1 MCNGILKKFDI
12 AILGGGIL
20 GTTISYWIS
29 NLYDSSVC
37 VIDKESA
44 VAQHTSG
51 RNTGVVHTPFYLN
64 PEKKKIFAK
73 SAQFSWSLWRTLA
86 IQTSTPWRECGTIEV
101 ALDDEQHKTLEKY
114 QKWGIQ
120 NGVHCDNLKLLDSNG
135 VKRIAGENVECYSG
149 LFAWD
154 VSTDYSKLTN
164 EIKNISMKNS
174 TKFLFQ
180 KNVKSF
186 SNNNDNI
193 QINFTDNS
201 SVECNYLINCAGG
214 NSLDIA
220 KQFDLFESYSDL
232 HFRGEYWIS
241 DKPHADI
248 VKTNIYSVARHPEFP
263 FLDPH
268 WIKRANGT
276 TEIGPN
282 AVPVPTPETYDGFVT
297 DIPSTISKLGEI
309 LTGGAKKL
317 FLNPDF
323 LSLISHEFR
332 SSISKDAMVQRVMDF
347 IPSLKPDYFTKKGT
361 AGIRTPVISPDG
373 NFISDVM
380 EREGQNS
387 FHIVNYNSPGATGAP
402 AYSALIIQ
410 KLQDKGILKTPNPQ
424 KNSLW
429 DFNSII
435 EQI

>member
-1 MCNGILKKFDI
+1 M
-12 AILGGGIL
+12 
-20 GTTISYWIS
+20 S
-29 NLYDSSVC
+29 
-37 VIDKESA
+37 
-44 VAQHTSG
+44 
-51 RNTGVVHTPFYLN
+51 
-64 PEKKKIFAK
+64 
-73 SAQFSWSLWRTLA
+73 
-86 IQTSTPWRECGTIEV
+86 PWNEIGTIEV
-101 ALDDEQHKTLEKY
+101 ALNETQHKTLEKY
-114 QKWGIQ
+114 QKWGIE
-120 NGVHCDNLKLLDSNG
+120 NGVLEENLVLLDSNEI
-135 VKRIAGENVECYSG
+135 KQKEKNVECFSG
-149 LFAWD
+149 LLCKSD
-154 VSTDYSKLTN
+154 VSTDYSKLTQ
-164 EIKNISMKNS
+164 EIKKISAQNS
-174 TKFLFQ
+174 TEFLFQ
-180 KNVKSF
+180 KSVKSF
-186 SNNNDNI
+186 IKNDDAI
-193 QINFTDNS
+193 QVNFTDNS
-201 SVECNYLINCAGG
+201 SIECSYLINCSGG

-232 HFRGEYWIS
+232 HFRGEYWIA
-241 DKPHADI
+241 DKSYADI

-380 EREGQNS
+380 EREGHNS

-402 AYSALIIQ
+402 AYSALIIK
-410 KLQDKGILKTPNPQ
+410 KLQDKGILKKPNSQ
-424 KNSLW
+424 KNTLW
-429 DFNSII
+429 NFDSII

>member
-1 MCNGILKKFDI
+1 LKNFDI
-12 AILGGGIL
+12 AIIGGGIL

-37 VIDKESA
+37 VIDKEPD
-44 VAQHTSG
+44 VAKHTSG
-51 RNTGVVHTPFYLN
+51 RNTGVVHTPFYLD

-73 SAQFSWSLWRTLA
+73 SAHISRNLWKTLA
-86 IQTSTPWRECGTIEV
+86 IQTQSPWMEIGTIEV
-101 ALDDEQHKTLEKY
+101 AIDELQHKTLEKY
-114 QKWGIQ
+114 QKWGIK
-120 NGVHCDNLKLLDSNG
+120 NGVNEDSFLILDSSGLKQKEKNL
-135 VKRIAGENVECYSG
+135 ECYSG
-149 LFAWD
+149 LLCKSD
-154 VSTDYSKLTN
+154 VSTDYSKLTQ
-164 EIKNISMKNS
+164 EVKNISTQNS
-174 TKFLFQ
+174 TEFIFQ
-180 KNVKSF
+180 KTVKSF
-186 SNNNDNI
+186 LQKNDSV

-201 SVECNYLINCAGG
+201 SIECKYLINCSGG

-232 HFRGEYWIS
+232 HFRGEYWIADS
-241 DKPHADI
+241 NYADI
-248 VKTNIYSVARHPEFP
+248 VKTNIYCVARHPEFP

-297 DIPSTISKLGEI
+297 DIQTTISKLGDI

-323 LSLISHEFR
+323 LSLITHEFR
-332 SSISKDAMVQRVMDF
+332 SSISKDAMVQRVMNF
-347 IPSLKPDYFTKKGT
+347 IPSLEPNYFTKKGT
-361 AGIRTPVISPDG
+361 AGIRTPVISPEG
-373 NFISDVM
+373 NFIPDVM

-402 AYSALIIQ
+402 AYSALVIK
-410 KLQDKGILKTPNPQ
+410 KLQNKGILNNPKSQ

>member
-1 MCNGILKKFDI
+1 MKKFDI

-37 VIDKESA
+37 VIEKESN

-73 SAQFSWSLWRTLA
+73 SAQSSHELWKTLA
-86 IQTSTPWRECGTIEV
+86 ENTMSPWNEIGTIEV
-101 ALDDEQHKTLEKY
+101 ALNETQHKTLEKY
-114 QKWGIQ
+114 QKWGIE
-120 NGVHCDNLKLLDSNG
+120 NGVLEENLVLLDSNEI
-135 VKRIAGENVECYSG
+135 KQKEKNVECFSG
-149 LFAWD
+149 LLCKSD
-154 VSTDYSKLTN
+154 VSTDYSKLTQ
-164 EIKNISMKNS
+164 EIKKISAQNS
-174 TKFLFQ
+174 TEFLFQ
-180 KNVKSF
+180 KSVKSF
-186 SNNNDNI
+186 IKNDDAI
-193 QINFTDNS
+193 QVNFTDNS
-201 SVECNYLINCAGG
+201 SIECSYLINCSGG

-232 HFRGEYWIS
+232 HFRGEYWIADNS
-241 DKPHADI
+241 YADI

-380 EREGQNS
+380 EREGHNS

-402 AYSALIIQ
+402 AYSALIIK
-410 KLQDKGILKTPNPQ
+410 KLQDKGILKKPNPQ
-424 KNSLW
+424 KNMLW
-429 DFNSII
+429 NFDSII

>member
-1 MCNGILKKFDI
+1 LKNFDI
-12 AILGGGIL
+12 AIIGGGIL

-29 NLYDSSVC
+29 NLYDLNIC
-37 VIDKESA
+37 VIDKEFD
-44 VAQHTSG
+44 VAKHTSG
-51 RNTGVVHTPFYLN
+51 RNTGVVHTPFYLD

-73 SAQFSWSLWRTLA
+73 SAHISHDLWKTVA
-86 IQTSTPWRECGTIEV
+86 IQTQSPWMDVGTIEV
-101 ALDDEQHKTLEKY
+101 AMDDLQHKTLEKY

-120 NGVHCDNLKLLDSNG
+120 NGVSEDSLLLLDSNEL
-135 VKRIAGENVECYSG
+135 KQKEKNLQCHSG
-149 LFAWD
+149 LLCRND
-154 VSTDYSKLTN
+154 VSTDYSKLTK
-164 EIKNISMKNS
+164 EIKNISIKNS
-174 TKFLFQ
+174 VEFIFQ

-186 SNNNDNI
+186 QQKNDAI
-193 QINFTDNS
+193 QIDFTDNS
-201 SVECNYLINCAGG
+201 SIECNYLINCSGG

-232 HFRGEYWIS
+232 HFRGEYWIADS
-241 DKPHADI
+241 KYADI

-297 DIPSTISKLGEI
+297 DIPSAVSKLGDI

-317 FLNPDF
+317 FFNPDF
-323 LSLISHEFR
+323 LSLITHEFR
-332 SSISKDAMVQRVMDF
+332 SSISKDAMVERVMNF
-347 IPSLKPDYFTKKGT
+347 IPSLKSEYFSRKGT

-373 NFISDVM
+373 NFIPDVM
-380 EREGQNS
+380 EREGHNS

-402 AYSALIIQ
+402 AYSALVVK
-410 KLQDKGILKTPNPQ
+410 KLQNKGILNNPKTQ

-429 DFNSII
+429 NFNSII

>member
-1 MCNGILKKFDI
+1 MKNFDI
-12 AILGGGIL
+12 AIIGGGIL

-29 NLYDSSVC
+29 NLYDSSIC
-37 VIDKESA
+37 VIDKEPD
-44 VAQHTSG
+44 VAKHTSG
-51 RNTGVVHTPFYLN
+51 RNTGVVHTPFYLD

-73 SAQFSWSLWRTLA
+73 SAYISHNLWKTLA
-86 IQTSTPWRECGTIEV
+86 IQTQSPWMEIGTIEV
-101 ALDDEQHKTLEKY
+101 AMDELQHKTLEKY
-114 QKWGIQ
+114 QKWGIE
-120 NGVHCDNLKLLDSNG
+120 NGVSDDSLLILDSNEL
-135 VKRIAGENVECYSG
+135 KQKEKNLECYSG
-149 LFAWD
+149 LLCKND
-154 VSTDYSKLTN
+154 VSTDYSKLTQ
-164 EIKNISMKNS
+164 EIKNVSTQNS
-174 TKFLFQ
+174 TEFIFQ
-180 KNVKSF
+180 KTVKSF
-186 SNNNDNI
+186 QQKNDSV

-201 SVECNYLINCAGG
+201 AIECKYLINCSGG

-220 KQFDLFESYSDL
+220 KQFDLFESHSDL
-232 HFRGEYWIS
+232 HFRGEYWIADS
-241 DKPHADI
+241 NYADI

-297 DIPSTISKLGEI
+297 DIQTTISKLGDI

-323 LSLISHEFR
+323 LSLITHEFR
-332 SSISKDAMVQRVMDF
+332 SSISKDAMVQRVMNF
-347 IPSLKPDYFTKKGT
+347 IPSLEPNYFTKKGT
-361 AGIRTPVISPDG
+361 AGIRTPVISPEG
-373 NFISDVM
+373 KFIPDVM

-402 AYSALIIQ
+402 AYSALVIK
-410 KLQDKGILKTPNPQ
+410 KLQDKGILNNPKPQ

>member
-1 MCNGILKKFDI
+1 MKKYDI
-12 AILGGGIL
+12 AIIGGGIL

-37 VIDKESA
+37 VIDKESD
-44 VAQHTSG
+44 VAKHTSG
-51 RNTGVVHTPFYLN
+51 RNTGVVHTPFYLD

-73 SAQFSWSLWRTLA
+73 SAHISHDLWKTLA
-86 IQTSTPWRECGTIEV
+86 VQTQSPWMEIGTIEV
-101 ALDDEQHKTLEKY
+101 AIDELQHKTLEKY
-114 QKWGIQ
+114 QKWGIE
-120 NGVHCDNLKLLDSNG
+120 NGVNEDSLLILDSNEL
-135 VKRIAGENVECYSG
+135 KQKEKNLECYSG
-149 LFAWD
+149 LLCKND
-154 VSTDYSKLTN
+154 VSTDYSKLTQ
-164 EIKNISMKNS
+164 EIKNISIQNS
-174 TKFLFQ
+174 TEFIFQ
-180 KNVKSF
+180 KTVKSF
-186 SNNNDNI
+186 QQKNDSV
-193 QINFTDNS
+193 QINFKDNS
-201 SVECNYLINCAGG
+201 SIECKYIINCSGG

-232 HFRGEYWIS
+232 HFRGEYWIADS
-241 DKPHADI
+241 KHADI

-297 DIPSTISKLGEI
+297 DIQTTISKLGDI

-323 LSLISHEFR
+323 LSLITHEFR
-332 SSISKDAMVQRVMDF
+332 SSISKDAMVKRVMNF
-347 IPSLKPDYFTKKGT
+347 IPSLEPNYFTKKGT
-361 AGIRTPVISPDG
+361 AGIRTPVISPEG
-373 NFISDVM
+373 KFIPDVM
-380 EREGQNS
+380 EREGNNS

-402 AYSALIIQ
+402 AYSALVIK
-410 KLQDKGILKTPNPQ
+410 KLQNKGILNKPKSQ

>member
-1 MCNGILKKFDI
+1 MKNFDI
-12 AILGGGIL
+12 AIIGGGIL

-37 VIDKESA
+37 VIDKEPD
-44 VAQHTSG
+44 VAKHTSG
-51 RNTGVVHTPFYLN
+51 RNTGVVHTPFYLD

-73 SAQFSWSLWRTLA
+73 SAHISRNLWKTLA
-86 IQTSTPWRECGTIEV
+86 IQTQSPWMEIGTIEV
-101 ALDDEQHKTLEKY
+101 AIDELQHKTLEKY
-114 QKWGIQ
+114 QKWGIK
-120 NGVHCDNLKLLDSNG
+120 NGVNEDSFLILDSSGLKQKEKNL
-135 VKRIAGENVECYSG
+135 ECYSG
-149 LFAWD
+149 LLCKSD
-154 VSTDYSKLTN
+154 VSTDYSKLTQ
-164 EIKNISMKNS
+164 EVKNISTQNS
-174 TKFLFQ
+174 TEFIFQ
-180 KNVKSF
+180 KTVKSF
-186 SNNNDNI
+186 LQKNDSV

-201 SVECNYLINCAGG
+201 SIECKYLINCSGG

-232 HFRGEYWIS
+232 HFRGEYWIADS
-241 DKPHADI
+241 NYADI
-248 VKTNIYSVARHPEFP
+248 VKTNIYCVARHPEFP

-297 DIPSTISKLGEI
+297 DIQTTISKLGDI

-323 LSLISHEFR
+323 LSLITHEFR
-332 SSISKDAMVQRVMDF
+332 SSISKDAMVQRVMNF
-347 IPSLKPDYFTKKGT
+347 IPSLEPNYFTKKGT
-361 AGIRTPVISPDG
+361 AGIRTPVISPEG
-373 NFISDVM
+373 KFIPDVM

-402 AYSALIIQ
+402 AYSALVIK
-410 KLQDKGILKTPNPQ
+410 KLQDKGILNNPKPQ

>member
-1 MCNGILKKFDI
+1 MKNFDI
-12 AILGGGIL
+12 AIIGGGIL

-37 VIDKESA
+37 VIDKEA
-44 VAQHTSG
+44 DVAKHTSG
-51 RNTGVVHTPFYLN
+51 RNTGVVHTPFYLD

-73 SAQFSWSLWRTLA
+73 SAYISHNLWKTLA
-86 IQTSTPWRECGTIEV
+86 IQTQSPWMEIGTIEV
-101 ALDDEQHKTLEKY
+101 AMDELQHKTLEKY
-114 QKWGIQ
+114 QKWGVE
-120 NGVHCDNLKLLDSNG
+120 NGVNEDSLLILDSNEL
-135 VKRIAGENVECYSG
+135 KQKEKNLECYSG
-149 LFAWD
+149 LLCKND
-154 VSTDYSKLTN
+154 VSTDYSKLTQ
-164 EIKNISMKNS
+164 EIKNVSTQNS
-174 TKFLFQ
+174 TEFIFQ
-180 KNVKSF
+180 KTVKSF
-186 SNNNDNI
+186 QQKNDSV

-201 SVECNYLINCAGG
+201 AIECKYLINCSGG

-220 KQFDLFESYSDL
+220 KQFDLFESHSDL
-232 HFRGEYWIS
+232 HFRGEYWIADS
-241 DKPHADI
+241 NYADI

-297 DIPSTISKLGEI
+297 DIQTTISKLGDI

-323 LSLISHEFR
+323 LSLITHEFR
-332 SSISKDAMVQRVMDF
+332 SSISKDAMVQRVMNF
-347 IPSLKPDYFTKKGT
+347 IPSLEPNYFTKKGT
-361 AGIRTPVISPDG
+361 AGIRTPVISPEG
-373 NFISDVM
+373 KFIPDVM

-402 AYSALIIQ
+402 AYSALVIK
-410 KLQDKGILKTPNPQ
+410 KLQDKGILNNPKPQ

>member
-1 MCNGILKKFDI
+1 MKNFDI
-12 AILGGGIL
+12 VIIGGGIL

-37 VIDKESA
+37 VIDKEPD
-44 VAQHTSG
+44 VAKHTSG
-51 RNTGVVHTPFYLN
+51 RNTGVVHTPFYLD

-73 SAQFSWSLWRTLA
+73 SAHISHDLWKTLA
-86 IQTSTPWRECGTIEV
+86 VQTQSPWMEIGTIEV
-101 ALDDEQHKTLEKY
+101 AIDELQHKTLEKY
-114 QKWGIQ
+114 QKWGIE
-120 NGVHCDNLKLLDSNG
+120 NGVNEDSLLILDSNEL
-135 VKRIAGENVECYSG
+135 KQKEKNLECYSG
-149 LFAWD
+149 LLCKND
-154 VSTDYSKLTN
+154 VSTDYSKLTQ
-164 EIKNISMKNS
+164 EIKNISIQNS
-174 TKFLFQ
+174 TEFIFQ
-180 KNVKSF
+180 KTVKSF
-186 SNNNDNI
+186 QQKNDSV
-193 QINFTDNS
+193 QINFKDNS
-201 SVECNYLINCAGG
+201 SIECKYIINCSGG

-232 HFRGEYWIS
+232 HFRGEYWIADS
-241 DKPHADI
+241 KHADI

-297 DIPSTISKLGEI
+297 DIQTTISKLGDI

-323 LSLISHEFR
+323 LSLITHEFR
-332 SSISKDAMVQRVMDF
+332 SSISKDVMVQRVMKF
-347 IPSLKPDYFTKKGT
+347 IPSLEPNYFTKKGT
-361 AGIRTPVISPDG
+361 AGIRTPVISPEG
-373 NFISDVM
+373 NFIPDVM
-380 EREGQNS
+380 EREGHNS

-402 AYSALIIQ
+402 AYSALVIK
-410 KLQDKGILKTPNPQ
+410 KLQNKGILNNPKSQ

-429 DFNSII
+429 NFDSII

>member
-1 MCNGILKKFDI
+1 MKKYDI
-12 AILGGGIL
+12 AIIGGGIL

-37 VIDKESA
+37 VIDKEPD
-44 VAQHTSG
+44 VAKHTSG

-64 PEKKKIFAK
+64 PDKKKVFAK
-73 SAQFSWSLWRTLA
+73 SAYISHDLWKTLA
-86 IQTSTPWRECGTIEV
+86 IQTQSPWLEIGTIEV
-101 ALDDEQHKTLEKY
+101 AIDESQHKTLEKY
-114 QKWGIQ
+114 QKWGIK
-120 NGVHCDNLKLLDSNG
+120 NGVNEDSLLILDSNEL
-135 VKRIAGENVECYSG
+135 KQKEKNLECYSG
-149 LFAWD
+149 LLCKND
-154 VSTDYSKLTN
+154 VSTDYSKLTQ
-164 EIKNISMKNS
+164 EIKNISTQNS
-174 TKFLFQ
+174 TEFIFQ
-180 KNVKSF
+180 KTVKSF
-186 SNNNDNI
+186 QQKNDSV
-193 QINFTDNS
+193 QINFKDNS
-201 SVECNYLINCAGG
+201 SIECNYIINCSGG

-220 KQFDLFESYSDL
+220 KQFDLLESYSDL
-232 HFRGEYWIS
+232 HFRGEYWIADS
-241 DKPHADI
+241 NYADI

-297 DIPSTISKLGEI
+297 DIQTTISKLGDI

-323 LSLISHEFR
+323 LSLITHEFR
-332 SSISKDAMVQRVMDF
+332 SSISKDVMIQHVMNF
-347 IPSLKPDYFTKKGT
+347 IPSLEPNYFTKKGT
-361 AGIRTPVISPDG
+361 AGIRTPVISPEG
-373 NFISDVM
+373 NFIPDVL

-402 AYSALIIQ
+402 AYSALVVK
-410 KLQDKGILKTPNPQ
+410 KLQNKGILNNPKSQ

>member
-1 MCNGILKKFDI
+1 MKKYDI
-12 AILGGGIL
+12 AIIGGGIL

-37 VIDKESA
+37 VIDKEPD
-44 VAQHTSG
+44 VAKHTSG
-51 RNTGVVHTPFYLN
+51 RNTGVVHTPFYLD

-73 SAQFSWSLWRTLA
+73 SAYISHNLWKTLA
-86 IQTSTPWRECGTIEV
+86 IQTQSPWMEIGTIEV
-101 ALDDEQHKTLEKY
+101 AMDELQHKTLEKY
-114 QKWGIQ
+114 QKWGVE
-120 NGVHCDNLKLLDSNG
+120 NGVNEDSLLILDSSGLKQKEKNL
-135 VKRIAGENVECYSG
+135 ECYSG
-149 LFAWD
+149 LLCKND
-154 VSTDYSKLTN
+154 VSTDYSKLTQ
-164 EIKNISMKNS
+164 EIKNVSTQNS
-174 TKFLFQ
+174 TEFIFQ
-180 KNVKSF
+180 KTVKSF
-186 SNNNDNI
+186 QQKNDSV

-201 SVECNYLINCAGG
+201 AIECKYLINCSGG

-220 KQFDLFESYSDL
+220 KQFDLFESHSDL
-232 HFRGEYWIS
+232 HFRGEYWIADS
-241 DKPHADI
+241 NYADI

-297 DIPSTISKLGEI
+297 DIQTTISKLGDI

-323 LSLISHEFR
+323 LSLITHEFR
-332 SSISKDAMVQRVMDF
+332 SSISKDAMVQRVMNF
-347 IPSLKPDYFTKKGT
+347 IPSLEPNYFTKKGT
-361 AGIRTPVISPDG
+361 AGIRTPVISPEG
-373 NFISDVM
+373 NFIPDVM

-402 AYSALIIQ
+402 AYSALVIK
-410 KLQDKGILKTPNPQ
+410 KLQDKGILNNPKPQ

>member
-1 MCNGILKKFDI
+1 MKNFDI
-12 AILGGGIL
+12 AIIGGGIL

-37 VIDKESA
+37 VIDKEA
-44 VAQHTSG
+44 DVAKHTSG
-51 RNTGVVHTPFYLN
+51 RNTGVVHTPFYLD

-73 SAQFSWSLWRTLA
+73 SAYISHNLWKTLA
-86 IQTSTPWRECGTIEV
+86 IQTQSPWMEIGTIEV
-101 ALDDEQHKTLEKY
+101 AMDELQHKTLEKY
-114 QKWGIQ
+114 QKWGVE
-120 NGVHCDNLKLLDSNG
+120 NGVNEDSLLILDSSGLKQKEKNL
-135 VKRIAGENVECYSG
+135 ECYSG
-149 LFAWD
+149 LLCKND
-154 VSTDYSKLTN
+154 VSTDYSKLTQ
-164 EIKNISMKNS
+164 EIKNVSTQNS
-174 TKFLFQ
+174 TEFIFQ
-180 KNVKSF
+180 KTVKSF
-186 SNNNDNI
+186 QQKNDSV

-201 SVECNYLINCAGG
+201 AIECKYLINCSGG

-220 KQFDLFESYSDL
+220 KQFDLFESHSDL
-232 HFRGEYWIS
+232 HFRGEYWIADS
-241 DKPHADI
+241 NYADI

-297 DIPSTISKLGEI
+297 DIQTTISKLGDI

-323 LSLISHEFR
+323 LSLITHEFR
-332 SSISKDAMVQRVMDF
+332 SSISKDAMVQRVMNF
-347 IPSLKPDYFTKKGT
+347 IPSLEPNYFTKKGT
-361 AGIRTPVISPDG
+361 AGIRTPVISPEG
-373 NFISDVM
+373 KFIPDVM

-402 AYSALIIQ
+402 AYSALVIK
-410 KLQDKGILKTPNPQ
+410 KLQNKGILNNPKSQ

>member
-1 MCNGILKKFDI
+1 MKNFDI
-12 AILGGGIL
+12 GIIGGGIL

-37 VIDKESA
+37 VIDKESD
-44 VAQHTSG
+44 VAKHTSG
-51 RNTGVVHTPFYLN
+51 RNTGVVHTPFYLD

-73 SAQFSWSLWRTLA
+73 SAYLSRNLWKTLA
-86 IQTSTPWRECGTIEV
+86 IQTQSPWMEIGTIEV
-101 ALDDEQHKTLEKY
+101 AIDELQHKTLEKY
-114 QKWGIQ
+114 QKWGIK
-120 NGVHCDNLKLLDSNG
+120 NGVNEDSFLILDSSGLKQKEKNL
-135 VKRIAGENVECYSG
+135 ECYSG
-149 LFAWD
+149 LLCKSD
-154 VSTDYSKLTN
+154 VSTDYSKLTQ
-164 EIKNISMKNS
+164 EVKNISTQNS
-174 TKFLFQ
+174 TEFIFQ
-180 KNVKSF
+180 KTVKSF
-186 SNNNDNI
+186 LQKNDSV

-201 SVECNYLINCAGG
+201 SIECKYLINCSGG

-232 HFRGEYWIS
+232 HFRGEYWIADS
-241 DKPHADI
+241 NYADI

-297 DIPSTISKLGEI
+297 DIQTTISKLGDI

-323 LSLISHEFR
+323 LSLITHEFR
-332 SSISKDAMVQRVMDF
+332 SSISKDAMVQRVMNF
-347 IPSLKPDYFTKKGT
+347 IPSLEPNYFTKKGT
-361 AGIRTPVISPDG
+361 AGIRTPVISPEG
-373 NFISDVM
+373 NFIPDVM

-402 AYSALIIQ
+402 AYSALVIK
-410 KLQDKGILKTPNPQ
+410 KLQDKGILKNPKSQ

>member
-1 MCNGILKKFDI
+1 MKNFDI
-12 AILGGGIL
+12 AIIGGGIL

-37 VIDKESA
+37 VIDKEPD
-44 VAQHTSG
+44 VAKHTSG
-51 RNTGVVHTPFYLN
+51 RNTGVVHTPFYLD

-73 SAQFSWSLWRTLA
+73 SAYISHNLWKTLA
-86 IQTSTPWRECGTIEV
+86 IQTQSPWMEIGTIEV
-101 ALDDEQHKTLEKY
+101 AIDELQHKTLEKY
-114 QKWGIQ
+114 QKWGVE
-120 NGVHCDNLKLLDSNG
+120 NGVNEDSLLILDSSGLKQKEKNL
-135 VKRIAGENVECYSG
+135 ECYSG
-149 LFAWD
+149 LLCKND
-154 VSTDYSKLTN
+154 VSTDYSKLTQ
-164 EIKNISMKNS
+164 EIKNISTQNS
-174 TKFLFQ
+174 TEFIFQ
-180 KNVKSF
+180 KTVKSF
-186 SNNNDNI
+186 QHKNDSV

-201 SVECNYLINCAGG
+201 SIECKYLINCSGG

-232 HFRGEYWIS
+232 HFRGEYWIADS
-241 DKPHADI
+241 NYADI

-297 DIPSTISKLGEI
+297 DIQTTISKLGDI

-323 LSLISHEFR
+323 LSLITHEFR
-332 SSISKDAMVQRVMDF
+332 SSISKDAMVQRVMNF
-347 IPSLKPDYFTKKGT
+347 IPSLEPNYFTKKGT
-361 AGIRTPVISPDG
+361 AGIRTPVISPEG
-373 NFISDVM
+373 NFIPDVM

-402 AYSALIIQ
+402 AYSALVIK
-410 KLQDKGILKTPNPQ
+410 KLQDKGILNNPKPQ

>member
-1 MCNGILKKFDI
+1 MNSLKNFDI
-12 AILGGGIL
+12 GIIGGGIL

-37 VIDKESA
+37 VIDKESD
-44 VAQHTSG
+44 VAKHTSG
-51 RNTGVVHTPFYLN
+51 RNTGVVHTPFYLD

-73 SAQFSWSLWRTLA
+73 SAYLSRNLWKTLA
-86 IQTSTPWRECGTIEV
+86 IQTQSPWMEIGTIEV
-101 ALDDEQHKTLEKY
+101 AIDELQHKTLEKY
-114 QKWGIQ
+114 QKWGIE
-120 NGVHCDNLKLLDSNG
+120 NGVNEDSLLILDSNG
-135 VKRIAGENVECYSG
+135 LKQKEKNLECYSG
-149 LFAWD
+149 LLCKDD
-154 VSTDYSKLTN
+154 VSTDYSKLTQ
-164 EIKNISMKNS
+164 EIKNISTQNS
-174 TKFLFQ
+174 TEFIFQ
-180 KNVKSF
+180 KTVKSF
-186 SNNNDNI
+186 QQKNDSV

-201 SVECNYLINCAGG
+201 SIECKYIINCSGG

-232 HFRGEYWIS
+232 HFRGEYWIADS
-241 DKPHADI
+241 NYADI

-297 DIPSTISKLGEI
+297 DIQTTISKLGDI

-323 LSLISHEFR
+323 LSLITHEFR
-332 SSISKDAMVQRVMDF
+332 SSISKDAMVQRVMNF
-347 IPSLKPDYFTKKGT
+347 IPSLEPNYFTKKGT
-361 AGIRTPVISPDG
+361 AGIRTPVISPEG
-373 NFISDVM
+373 NFIPDVM

-402 AYSALIIQ
+402 AYSALVIK
-410 KLQDKGILKTPNPQ
+410 KLQDKGILNNPKSQ

>member
-1 MCNGILKKFDI
+1 MKKYDI
-12 AILGGGIL
+12 AIIGGGIL

-37 VIDKESA
+37 VIDKEPD
-44 VAQHTSG
+44 VAKHTSG
-51 RNTGVVHTPFYLN
+51 RNTGVVHTPFYLD

-73 SAQFSWSLWRTLA
+73 SAHISHDLWKTLA
-86 IQTSTPWRECGTIEV
+86 VQTQSPWMEIGTIEV
-101 ALDDEQHKTLEKY
+101 AIDELQHKTLEKY
-114 QKWGIQ
+114 QKWGIE
-120 NGVHCDNLKLLDSNG
+120 NGVNEDSLLILDSNEL
-135 VKRIAGENVECYSG
+135 KQKEKNLECYSG
-149 LFAWD
+149 LLCKND
-154 VSTDYSKLTN
+154 VSTDYSKLTQ
-164 EIKNISMKNS
+164 EIKNISIQNS
-174 TKFLFQ
+174 TEFIFQ
-180 KNVKSF
+180 KTVKSF
-186 SNNNDNI
+186 QQKNDSV
-193 QINFTDNS
+193 QINFKDNS
-201 SVECNYLINCAGG
+201 SIECKYIINCSGG

-232 HFRGEYWIS
+232 HFRGEYWIADS
-241 DKPHADI
+241 KHADI

-297 DIPSTISKLGEI
+297 DIQTTISKLGDI

-323 LSLISHEFR
+323 LSLITHEFR
-332 SSISKDAMVQRVMDF
+332 SSISKDVMVQRVMKF
-347 IPSLKPDYFTKKGT
+347 IPSLEPNYFTKKGT
-361 AGIRTPVISPDG
+361 AGIRTPVISPEG
-373 NFISDVM
+373 NFIPDVM
-380 EREGQNS
+380 EREGHNS

-402 AYSALIIQ
+402 AYSALVIK
-410 KLQDKGILKTPNPQ
+410 KLQNKGILNNPKSQ

>member
-1 MCNGILKKFDI
+1 MCICILKKFDI

-37 VIDKESA
+37 VIDKEFD

-51 RNTGVVHTPFYLN
+51 RNTGVIHTPFYLN

-73 SAQFSWSLWRTLA
+73 SAHSSHELWKTLA
-86 IQTSTPWRECGTIEV
+86 KNTMSPWNEIGTIEA
-101 ALDDEQHKTLEKY
+101 ALNETQHKTLEKY
-114 QKWGIQ
+114 QKWGVE
-120 NGVHCDNLKLLDSNG
+120 NGVLEENLLLLNSNEI
-135 VKRIAGENVECYSG
+135 KQREKNVECFSG
-149 LFAWD
+149 LLCKSD
-154 VSTDYSKLTN
+154 VSTDYSKLTQ
-164 EIKNISMKNS
+164 EIKNISVQNA
-174 TKFLFQ
+174 TEFIFQ

-186 SNNNDNI
+186 SNTDDI
-193 QINFTDNS
+193 VINFTDNS
-201 SVECNYLINCAGG
+201 SIRCNYLINCAGG
-214 NSLDIA
+214 NSLDVA
-220 KQFDLFESYSDL
+220 KQFDLLESYSDL
-232 HFRGEYWIS
+232 HFRGEYWIA
-241 DKPHADI
+241 DNTHADI
-248 VKTNIYSVARHPEFP
+248 VNTNIYSVARHPEFP

-317 FLNPDF
+317 LLNPDF

-332 SSISKDAMVQRVMDF
+332 SSISKDTMVQRVMNF
-347 IPSLKPDYFTKKGT
+347 IPSLKPNYFKTKGT

-410 KLQDKGILKTPNPQ
+410 KLQDRGILKTPNSQ

-429 DFNSII
+429 NFNSII

>member
-1 MCNGILKKFDI
+1 MKNFDI
-12 AILGGGIL
+12 GIIGGGIL

-37 VIDKESA
+37 VIDKESD
-44 VAQHTSG
+44 VAKHTSG
-51 RNTGVVHTPFYLN
+51 RNTGVVHTPFYLD

-73 SAQFSWSLWRTLA
+73 SAYLSRNLWKTLA
-86 IQTSTPWRECGTIEV
+86 IQTQSPWMEIGTIEV
-101 ALDDEQHKTLEKY
+101 AIDELQHKTLEKY
-114 QKWGIQ
+114 QKWGIE
-120 NGVHCDNLKLLDSNG
+120 NGVNEDSLLILDSNG
-135 VKRIAGENVECYSG
+135 LKQKEKNLECYSG
-149 LFAWD
+149 LLCKDD
-154 VSTDYSKLTN
+154 VSTDYSKLTQ
-164 EIKNISMKNS
+164 EIKNISTQNS
-174 TKFLFQ
+174 TEFIFQ
-180 KNVKSF
+180 KTVKSF
-186 SNNNDNI
+186 QQKNDSV
-193 QINFTDNS
+193 QINFKDNS
-201 SVECNYLINCAGG
+201 SIECNYIINCSGG

-220 KQFDLFESYSDL
+220 KQFDLLESYSDL
-232 HFRGEYWIS
+232 HFRGEYWIADS
-241 DKPHADI
+241 NYADI

-297 DIPSTISKLGEI
+297 DIQTTISKLGDI

-323 LSLISHEFR
+323 LSLITHEFR
-332 SSISKDAMVQRVMDF
+332 SSISKDVMIQRVMNF
-347 IPSLKPDYFTKKGT
+347 IPSLEPSYFTKKGT
-361 AGIRTPVISPDG
+361 AGIRTPVVSPEG
-373 NFISDVM
+373 NFIPDVM
-380 EREGQNS
+380 EREGHNS

-402 AYSALIIQ
+402 AYSALVVK
-410 KLQDKGILKTPNPQ
+410 KLQNKGILNNPKSQ

>member
-1 MCNGILKKFDI
+1 MKNFDI
-12 AILGGGIL
+12 AIIGGGIL

-37 VIDKESA
+37 VIDKESD
-44 VAQHTSG
+44 VAKHTSG
-51 RNTGVVHTPFYLN
+51 RNTGVVHTPFYLD

-73 SAQFSWSLWRTLA
+73 SAHISHDLWKILA
-86 IQTSTPWRECGTIEV
+86 IQTQSPWMEIGTIEI
-101 ALDDEQHKTLEKY
+101 AMDELQHKTLEKY
-114 QKWGIQ
+114 QKWGIE
-120 NGVHCDNLKLLDSNG
+120 NGVNEDSLLILDSNEL
-135 VKRIAGENVECYSG
+135 KQKEKNLECYSG
-149 LFAWD
+149 LLCKND
-154 VSTDYSKLTN
+154 VSTDYSKLTQ
-164 EIKNISMKNS
+164 EIKNISIQNS
-174 TKFLFQ
+174 TEFIFQ
-180 KNVKSF
+180 KTVKSF
-186 SNNNDNI
+186 QQKNDSV
-193 QINFTDNS
+193 QINFKDNS
-201 SVECNYLINCAGG
+201 SIECKYIINCSGG

-232 HFRGEYWIS
+232 HFRGEYWIADS
-241 DKPHADI
+241 KHADI

-297 DIPSTISKLGEI
+297 DIQTTISKLGDI

-323 LSLISHEFR
+323 LSLITHEFR
-332 SSISKDAMVQRVMDF
+332 SSISKDVMVQRVMKF
-347 IPSLKPDYFTKKGT
+347 IPSLEPNYFTKKGT
-361 AGIRTPVISPDG
+361 AGIRTPVISPEG
-373 NFISDVM
+373 NFIPDVM
-380 EREGQNS
+380 EREGHNS

-402 AYSALIIQ
+402 AYSALVIK
-410 KLQDKGILKTPNPQ
+410 KLQNKGILNNPKSQ

-429 DFNSII
+429 NFDSII

>member
-1 MCNGILKKFDI
+1 MKNFDI
-12 AILGGGIL
+12 GIIGGGIL

-37 VIDKESA
+37 VIDKESD
-44 VAQHTSG
+44 VAKHTSG
-51 RNTGVVHTPFYLN
+51 RNTGVVHTPFYLD

-73 SAQFSWSLWRTLA
+73 SAYLSRNLWKTLA
-86 IQTSTPWRECGTIEV
+86 IQTQSPWMEIGTIEV
-101 ALDDEQHKTLEKY
+101 AIDELQHKTLEKY
-114 QKWGIQ
+114 QKWGIE
-120 NGVHCDNLKLLDSNG
+120 NGVNEDSLLILDSNG
-135 VKRIAGENVECYSG
+135 LKQKEKNLECYSG
-149 LFAWD
+149 LLCKDD
-154 VSTDYSKLTN
+154 VSTDYSKLTQ
-164 EIKNISMKNS
+164 EIKNISTQNS
-174 TKFLFQ
+174 TEFIFQ
-180 KNVKSF
+180 KTVKSF
-186 SNNNDNI
+186 QQKNDSV

-201 SVECNYLINCAGG
+201 SIECKYIINCSGG

-232 HFRGEYWIS
+232 HFRGEYWIADS
-241 DKPHADI
+241 NYADI

-297 DIPSTISKLGEI
+297 DIQTTISKLGDI

-323 LSLISHEFR
+323 LSLITHEFR
-332 SSISKDAMVQRVMDF
+332 SSISKEAMVQRVMNF
-347 IPSLKPDYFTKKGT
+347 IPSLEPNYFTKKGT
-361 AGIRTPVISPDG
+361 AGIRTPVISPEG
-373 NFISDVM
+373 NFIPDVM

-402 AYSALIIQ
+402 AYSALVIK
-410 KLQDKGILKTPNPQ
+410 KLQDKGILKNPKSQ

>member
-1 MCNGILKKFDI
+1 MKNFDI
-12 AILGGGIL
+12 GIIGGGIL

-37 VIDKESA
+37 VIDKESD
-44 VAQHTSG
+44 VAKHTSG
-51 RNTGVVHTPFYLN
+51 RNTGVVHTPFYLD

-73 SAQFSWSLWRTLA
+73 SAYLSRNLWKTLA
-86 IQTSTPWRECGTIEV
+86 IQTQSPWMEIGTIEV
-101 ALDDEQHKTLEKY
+101 AIDELQHKTLEKY
-114 QKWGIQ
+114 QKWGIE
-120 NGVHCDNLKLLDSNG
+120 NGVNEDSLLILDSNG
-135 VKRIAGENVECYSG
+135 LKQKEKNLECYSG
-149 LFAWD
+149 LLCKDD
-154 VSTDYSKLTN
+154 VSTDYSKLTQ
-164 EIKNISMKNS
+164 EIKNISRQNS
-174 TKFLFQ
+174 TEFIFQ
-180 KNVKSF
+180 KTVKSF
-186 SNNNDNI
+186 QQKNDSV

-201 SVECNYLINCAGG
+201 SIECKYIINCSGG

-232 HFRGEYWIS
+232 HFRGEYWIADS
-241 DKPHADI
+241 NYADI

-297 DIPSTISKLGEI
+297 DIQTTISKLGDI

-323 LSLISHEFR
+323 LSLITHEFR
-332 SSISKDAMVQRVMDF
+332 SSISKEAMVQRVMNF
-347 IPSLKPDYFTKKGT
+347 IPSLEPNYFTKKGT
-361 AGIRTPVISPDG
+361 AGIRTPVISPEG
-373 NFISDVM
+373 KFIPDVM

-402 AYSALIIQ
+402 AYSALVIK
-410 KLQDKGILKTPNPQ
+410 KLQNKGILNNPKSQ

>member
-1 MCNGILKKFDI
+1 LKNFDI
-12 AILGGGIL
+12 AIIGGGIL

-29 NLYDSSVC
+29 NLYDLRVC
-37 VIDKESA
+37 VIEKESD
-44 VAQHTSG
+44 VAKHTSG
-51 RNTGVVHTPFYLN
+51 RNTGVVHTPFYLD

-73 SAQFSWSLWRTLA
+73 SAYTSHNLWKTLA
-86 IQTSTPWRECGTIEV
+86 MQTQSPWMEVGTIEV
-101 ALDDEQHKTLEKY
+101 AKDESQHKTLEKY

-120 NGVHCDNLKLLDSNG
+120 NGVSDDSLLILNSNELKQKEKNLES
-135 VKRIAGENVECYSG
+135 YSG
-149 LFAWD
+149 LFCKSD
-154 VSTDYSKLTN
+154 VSTDYSRLTQ
-164 EIKNISMKNS
+164 EIKNISIQNS
-174 TKFLFQ
+174 TEFLFQ
-180 KNVKSF
+180 KTVKSF
-186 SNNNDNI
+186 EEKNDLI
-193 QINFTDNS
+193 EINFIDNS
-201 SVECNYLINCAGG
+201 SIQCKYLINCSGG

-232 HFRGEYWIS
+232 HFRGEYWIA
-241 DKPHADI
+241 DNKYADI
-248 VKTNIYSVARHPEFP
+248 VKTNVYSVARHPEFP

-297 DIPSTISKLGEI
+297 DIQSTISKLGDI

-317 FLNPDF
+317 FLNPEF
-323 LSLISHEFR
+323 LSLITHEFR
-332 SSISKDAMVQRVMDF
+332 SSISKDVMVERVMNF
-347 IPSLKPDYFTKKGT
+347 IPSLEPNHFTKKGT

-373 NFISDVM
+373 NFIPDVM
-380 EREGQNS
+380 EREGHNS

-402 AYSALIIQ
+402 AYSALIVK
-410 KLQDKGILKTPNPQ
+410 KLQNKGILNNSKPQ

-429 DFNSII
+429 NFNSII

>member
-1 MCNGILKKFDI
+1 MKNFDI
-12 AILGGGIL
+12 GIIGGGIL

-37 VIDKESA
+37 VIDKESD
-44 VAQHTSG
+44 VAKHTSG
-51 RNTGVVHTPFYLN
+51 RNTGVVHTPFYLD

-73 SAQFSWSLWRTLA
+73 SAYLSRNLWKTLA
-86 IQTSTPWRECGTIEV
+86 IQTQSPWMEIGTIEV
-101 ALDDEQHKTLEKY
+101 AIDELQHKTLEKY
-114 QKWGIQ
+114 QKWGIE
-120 NGVHCDNLKLLDSNG
+120 NGVNEDSLLILDSNG
-135 VKRIAGENVECYSG
+135 LKQKEKNLECYSG
-149 LFAWD
+149 LLCKDD
-154 VSTDYSKLTN
+154 VSTDYSKLTQ
-164 EIKNISMKNS
+164 EIKNISRQNS
-174 TKFLFQ
+174 TEFIFQ
-180 KNVKSF
+180 KTVKSF
-186 SNNNDNI
+186 QQKNDSV

-201 SVECNYLINCAGG
+201 SIECKYIINCSGG

-232 HFRGEYWIS
+232 HFRGEYWIADS
-241 DKPHADI
+241 NYADI

-297 DIPSTISKLGEI
+297 DIQTTISKLGDI

-323 LSLISHEFR
+323 LSLITHEFR
-332 SSISKDAMVQRVMDF
+332 SSISKDAMVQRVMNF
-347 IPSLKPDYFTKKGT
+347 IPSLEPNYFTKKGT
-361 AGIRTPVISPDG
+361 AGIRTPVISPEG
-373 NFISDVM
+373 NFIPDVL

-402 AYSALIIQ
+402 AYSALVVK
-410 KLQDKGILKTPNPQ
+410 KLQDKGFLKNPKSQ

>member
-1 MCNGILKKFDI
+1 MKKFDF
-12 AILGGGIL
+12 AIICWGIL
-20 GTTISYWIS
+20 GTSISYWIS
-29 NLYDSSVC
+29 NLYDYDVC
-37 VIDKESA
+37 VIEKESD
-44 VAQHTSG
+44 VAKHTSG
-51 RNTGVVHTPFYLN
+51 RNTGVVHTPFYLD
-64 PEKKKIFAK
+64 PENKKIFAK
-73 SAQFSWSLWRTLA
+73 SSQISHQLWKTLA
-86 IQTSTPWRECGTIEV
+86 EKTSSPWNNVGTIEV
-101 ALDDEQHKTLEKY
+101 ALDETQHKTLEKY

-120 NGVHCDNLKLLDSNG
+120 NGVSEENLSILDTNEL
-135 VKRIAGENVECYSG
+135 KEKEKHVECYSG
-149 LFAWD
+149 LLCKTD

-164 EIKNISMKNS
+164 ELSKLSKQNS
-174 TKFLFQ
+174 TQFLFG

-186 SNNNDNI
+186 TKNDNSI
-193 QINFTDNS
+193 QIIFSDHS
-201 SVECNYLINCAGG
+201 SIECNYLINCSGG

-220 KQFDLFESYSDL
+220 KEFELFESYSDL
-232 HFRGEYWIS
+232 HFRGEYWIADS
-241 DKPHADI
+241 DHADI

-268 WIKRANGT
+268 WIKRVNGT

-297 DIPSTISKLGEI
+297 DIPSTISKLGDI

-323 LSLISHEFR
+323 LSLVTHEFK
-332 SSISKDAMVQRVMDF
+332 SSISKEAMVQRVMNF
-347 IPSLKPDYFTKKGT
+347 IPSLKPEYFTKKGT

-373 NFISDVM
+373 NFISDVI
-380 EREGQNS
+380 EREGHNS

-402 AYSALIIQ
+402 AYSALVVQ
-410 KLQDKGILKTPNPQ
+410 KLQNKGILERQNTQ

-429 DFNSII
+429 NFNSII

>member
-1 MCNGILKKFDI
+1 MKNFDI
-12 AILGGGIL
+12 GIIGGGIL

-37 VIDKESA
+37 VIDKESD
-44 VAQHTSG
+44 VAKHTSG
-51 RNTGVVHTPFYLN
+51 RNTGVVHTPFYLD

-73 SAQFSWSLWRTLA
+73 SAYLSRNLWKTLA
-86 IQTSTPWRECGTIEV
+86 IQTQSPWMEIGTIEV
-101 ALDDEQHKTLEKY
+101 AIDELQHKTLEKY
-114 QKWGIQ
+114 QKWGIE
-120 NGVHCDNLKLLDSNG
+120 NGVNEDSLLILDSNG
-135 VKRIAGENVECYSG
+135 LKQKEKNLECYSG
-149 LFAWD
+149 LLCKDD
-154 VSTDYSKLTN
+154 VSTDYSKLTQ
-164 EIKNISMKNS
+164 EIKNISTQNS
-174 TKFLFQ
+174 TEFIFQ
-180 KNVKSF
+180 KTVKSF
-186 SNNNDNI
+186 QQKNDSV

-201 SVECNYLINCAGG
+201 SIECKYIINCSGG

-220 KQFDLFESYSDL
+220 KQFDLFESHSDL
-232 HFRGEYWIS
+232 HFRGEYWIADS
-241 DKPHADI
+241 NYADI

-297 DIPSTISKLGEI
+297 DIQTTISKLGDI

-323 LSLISHEFR
+323 LSLITHEFR
-332 SSISKDAMVQRVMDF
+332 SSISKDAMVQRVMNF
-347 IPSLKPDYFTKKGT
+347 IPSLEPNYFTKKGT
-361 AGIRTPVISPDG
+361 AGIRTPVISPEG
-373 NFISDVM
+373 NFIPDVL

-402 AYSALIIQ
+402 AYSALVVK
-410 KLQDKGILKTPNPQ
+410 KLQDKGFLKNPKSQ

>member
-1 MCNGILKKFDI
+1 LKNFDI
-12 AILGGGIL
+12 AIIGGGIL

-37 VIDKESA
+37 VIDKESD
-44 VAQHTSG
+44 VAKHTSG
-51 RNTGVVHTPFYLN
+51 RNTGVVHTPFYLD

-73 SAQFSWSLWRTLA
+73 SAYISHNLWKTLA
-86 IQTSTPWRECGTIEV
+86 IQTQSPWMEIGTIEV
-101 ALDDEQHKTLEKY
+101 AMDELQHKTLEKY
-114 QKWGIQ
+114 QKWGVE
-120 NGVHCDNLKLLDSNG
+120 NGVNEDSLLILDSSGLKQKEKNL
-135 VKRIAGENVECYSG
+135 ECYSG
-149 LFAWD
+149 LLCKND
-154 VSTDYSKLTN
+154 VSTDYSKLTQ
-164 EIKNISMKNS
+164 EIKNVSTQNS
-174 TKFLFQ
+174 TEFIFQ
-180 KNVKSF
+180 KTVKSF
-186 SNNNDNI
+186 QQKNDSV

-201 SVECNYLINCAGG
+201 AIECKYLINCSGG

-220 KQFDLFESYSDL
+220 KQFDLFESHSDL
-232 HFRGEYWIS
+232 HFRGEYWIADS
-241 DKPHADI
+241 NYADI

-297 DIPSTISKLGEI
+297 DIQTTISKLGDI

-323 LSLISHEFR
+323 LSLITHEFR
-332 SSISKDAMVQRVMDF
+332 SSISKDAMVQRVMNF
-347 IPSLKPDYFTKKGT
+347 IPSLEPNYFTKKGT
-361 AGIRTPVISPDG
+361 AGIRTPVISPEG
-373 NFISDVM
+373 KFIPDVM

-402 AYSALIIQ
+402 AYSALVIK
-410 KLQDKGILKTPNPQ
+410 KLQDKGILNNPKPQ

>member
-1 MCNGILKKFDI
+1 MKNFDI
-12 AILGGGIL
+12 AIIGGGIL

-37 VIDKESA
+37 VIDKESD
-44 VAQHTSG
+44 VAKHTSG
-51 RNTGVVHTPFYLN
+51 RNTGVVHTPFYLD

-73 SAQFSWSLWRTLA
+73 SAYLSRNLWKTLA
-86 IQTSTPWRECGTIEV
+86 IQTQSPWMEIGTIEV
-101 ALDDEQHKTLEKY
+101 AIDELQHKTLEKY
-114 QKWGIQ
+114 QKWGIE
-120 NGVHCDNLKLLDSNG
+120 NGVNEDSLLILDSNG
-135 VKRIAGENVECYSG
+135 LKQKEKNLECYSG
-149 LFAWD
+149 LLCKDD
-154 VSTDYSKLTN
+154 VSTDYSKLTQ
-164 EIKNISMKNS
+164 EIKNISRQNS
-174 TKFLFQ
+174 TEFIFQ
-180 KNVKSF
+180 KTVKSF
-186 SNNNDNI
+186 QQKNDSV

-201 SVECNYLINCAGG
+201 SIECKYIINCSGG

-232 HFRGEYWIS
+232 HFRGEYWIADS
-241 DKPHADI
+241 NYADI

-297 DIPSTISKLGEI
+297 DIQTTISKLGDI

-323 LSLISHEFR
+323 LSLITHEFR
-332 SSISKDAMVQRVMDF
+332 SSISKDAMVQRVMNF
-347 IPSLKPDYFTKKGT
+347 IPSLEPNYFTKKGT
-361 AGIRTPVISPDG
+361 AGIRTPVISPEG
-373 NFISDVM
+373 NFIPDVL

-402 AYSALIIQ
+402 AYSALVVK
-410 KLQDKGILKTPNPQ
+410 KLQDKGFLKNPKSQ

>member
-1 MCNGILKKFDI
+1 MKNFDI
-12 AILGGGIL
+12 AIIGGGIL

-37 VIDKESA
+37 VIDKEA
-44 VAQHTSG
+44 DVAKHTSG
-51 RNTGVVHTPFYLN
+51 RNTGVVHTPFYLD

-73 SAQFSWSLWRTLA
+73 SAYISHNLWKTLA
-86 IQTSTPWRECGTIEV
+86 IQTQSPWMEIGTIEV
-101 ALDDEQHKTLEKY
+101 AMDELQHKTLEKY
-114 QKWGIQ
+114 QKWGVE
-120 NGVHCDNLKLLDSNG
+120 NGVNEDSLLILDSSGLKQKEKNL
-135 VKRIAGENVECYSG
+135 ECYSG
-149 LFAWD
+149 LLCKND
-154 VSTDYSKLTN
+154 VSTDYSKLTQ
-164 EIKNISMKNS
+164 EIKNVSTQNS
-174 TKFLFQ
+174 TEFIFQ
-180 KNVKSF
+180 KTVKSF
-186 SNNNDNI
+186 QQKNDSV

-201 SVECNYLINCAGG
+201 AIECKYLINCSGG

-220 KQFDLFESYSDL
+220 KQFDLFESHSDL
-232 HFRGEYWIS
+232 HFRGEYWIADS
-241 DKPHADI
+241 NYADI

-297 DIPSTISKLGEI
+297 DIQTTISKLGDI

-323 LSLISHEFR
+323 LSLITHEFR
-332 SSISKDAMVQRVMDF
+332 SSISKDAMVQRVMNF
-347 IPSLKPDYFTKKGT
+347 IPSLEPSYFTKKGT
-361 AGIRTPVISPDG
+361 AGIRTPVISPEG
-373 NFISDVM
+373 NFIPDVM
-380 EREGQNS
+380 EREGHNS

-402 AYSALIIQ
+402 AYSALVVK
-410 KLQDKGILKTPNPQ
+410 KLQNKGILNNPKSQ

>member
-1 MCNGILKKFDI
+1 MKKYDI
-12 AILGGGIL
+12 AIIGGGIL

-37 VIDKESA
+37 VIDKEPD
-44 VAQHTSG
+44 VAKHTSG

-64 PEKKKIFAK
+64 PDKKKVFAK
-73 SAQFSWSLWRTLA
+73 SAYISHDLWKTLA
-86 IQTSTPWRECGTIEV
+86 IQTQSPWLEIGTIEV
-101 ALDDEQHKTLEKY
+101 AIDESQHKTLEKY
-114 QKWGIQ
+114 QKWGIE
-120 NGVHCDNLKLLDSNG
+120 NGVNEDSLLILDSNEL
-135 VKRIAGENVECYSG
+135 KQKEKNLECYSG
-149 LFAWD
+149 LLCKND
-154 VSTDYSKLTN
+154 VSTDYSKLTQ
-164 EIKNISMKNS
+164 EIKNISRQNS
-174 TKFLFQ
+174 TEFIFQ
-180 KNVKSF
+180 KTVKSF
-186 SNNNDNI
+186 QQKNDSV
-193 QINFTDNS
+193 QINFKDNS
-201 SVECNYLINCAGG
+201 SIECNYIINCSGG

-220 KQFDLFESYSDL
+220 KQFDLLESYSDL
-232 HFRGEYWIS
+232 HFRGEYWIADS
-241 DKPHADI
+241 NYADI

-297 DIPSTISKLGEI
+297 DIQTTISKLGDI

-323 LSLISHEFR
+323 LSLITHEFR
-332 SSISKDAMVQRVMDF
+332 SSISKDVMIQRVMNF
-347 IPSLKPDYFTKKGT
+347 IPSLEPNYFTKKGT

-373 NFISDVM
+373 NFIPDVL

-402 AYSALIIQ
+402 AYSALVVK
-410 KLQDKGILKTPNPQ
+410 KLQDKGFLKNPKSQ